1 MSRKVPLK
9 FHPNKGGDEENFKQL
24 QAVLSVLEGYQNN
37 KELDVNSLMATLKRS
52 KNANPET
59 KKLKIFEKILE
70 KYPPGEIPNVGI
82 NRIAKAYKKLSEGQP
97 APKPNPRPEP
107 RPQPKARKTY
117 QPPPSSSS
125 GPRPSSSGAT
135 NVPPRATPKQEM
147 DSESDPR
154 VRAEYSAAIRLAEK
168 FNDLYETYR
177 NDAPFQ
183 AKSAFNIMKFPNQQ
197 GLHKKPP
204 KNNKYAHQLYGDL
217 PNYGQLMGSDLV
229 GMLRDRRIAPGRVT
243 PKSPYVYFDTAYDP
257 ASGEYPFRAKVS
269 TMHSNYLLHKKAYNN
284 YIWATGR
291 SYFKGTFMQFPIKH
305 TIKSALIGDDVVKIT
320 EDFYEKFKVVV
331 ADSIKKDAAVKKRYE
346 KQRNKEREEA
356 RKQDEA
362 RQSSNREREKAEKEK
377 KDAEDKAK
385 KAEKEKKDAEE
396 KAKKAEKEKKD
407 ANDAKKAAEKAAADA
422 AKKAANNSAKEAK
435 KAANNS
441 DKKSKEELLKQLEL
455 LMRERLSLQA
465 RRDEL
470 DRTFRD
476 IAGTLRMTQ
485 NEAKSSVER
494 LELQIANLRKEIE
507 TFNYNKKADIEKRKQ
522 TAMLAAKRLREATES
537 LEKASEMFRT
547 NMKNITEKFAQND
560 KDIQKVKE
568 KLAKFNKPNSPKPN
582 SPKPTYTKSQGK
594 QKQASSG
601 EGSSG
606 TTNNTPKPQKPQKN
620 INKNKAKANSN
631 AHKGDWVSKYNV
643 EDLKYILKALKL
655 PISGTKP
662 VLQKRIRDG
671 KYTQAYIEQ
680 ILKPAKK

>member
-1 MSRKVPLK
+1 MSGTFQGKQTYKFMTRKVPLK

-24 QAVLSVLEGYQNN
+24 RAVLSVLESYQNN
-37 KELDVNSLMATLKRS
+37 KDLDVNALMATLKRN
-52 KNANPET
+52 KNTNPQN

-70 KYPPGEIPNVGI
+70 KYSPGNIPNYDGL

-97 APKPNPRPEP
+97 APKFNPRPK
-107 RPQPKARKTY
+107 PKAKKAY
-117 QPPPSSSS
+117 QPP
-125 GPRPSSSGAT
+125 PSSSGAT

-147 DSESDPR
+147 DAESDPR

-168 FNDLYETYR
+168 FNELYETYR

-183 AKSAFNIMKFPNQQ
+183 AQSIASNPMKFPGYQ

-204 KNNKYAHQLYGDL
+204 KYNKYAYQLYGDL
-217 PNYGQLMGSDLV
+217 PNFGQLMGSDIV

-243 PKSPYVYFDTAYDP
+243 PKSPYVYFDTVYDP
-257 ASGEYPFRAKVS
+257 ATDTYPFRAKVS

-291 SYFKGTFMQFPIKH
+291 RYFKGSFMEFPIKH
-305 TIKSALIGDDVVKIT
+305 TVKSMTNGDDVVKIT
-320 EDFYEKFKVVV
+320 EDFYQKFKVIVS
-331 ADSIKKDAAVKKRYE
+331 DSIKKDAAAKKRYE
-346 KQRNKEREEA
+346 KQQSKEDEESRRQAEA
-356 RKQDEA
+356 RARRQRAEWEADE
-362 RQSSNREREKAEKEK
+362 
-377 KDAEDKAK
+377 KAK

-396 KAKKAEKEKKD
+396 KANKAEKEKKD
-407 ANDAKKAAEKAAADA
+407 ADD
-422 AKKAANNSAKEAK
+422 AK

-455 LMRERLSLQA
+455 LMRERASLQA
-465 RRDEL
+465 QREEL

-547 NMKNITEKFAQND
+547 NMRNITEKFAQND
-560 KDIQKVKE
+560 KDIQTVKQ
-568 KLAKFNKPNSPKPN
+568 KLAEFNKPNSPKPN
-582 SPKPTYTKSQGK
+582 SPKPAYTKAQGK
-594 QKQASSG
+594 QKQAPSG

-606 TTNNTPKPQKPQKN
+606 TPKPPKSKKN
-620 INKNKAKANSN
+620 INKNKAKANSD
-631 AHKGDWVSKYNV
+631 AHKGDWVSKYKV
-643 EDLKYILKALKL
+643 EDLKYILKVLKL

-671 KYTQAYIEQ
+671 KYTQAYIEK
-680 ILKPAKK
+680 ILKPAK